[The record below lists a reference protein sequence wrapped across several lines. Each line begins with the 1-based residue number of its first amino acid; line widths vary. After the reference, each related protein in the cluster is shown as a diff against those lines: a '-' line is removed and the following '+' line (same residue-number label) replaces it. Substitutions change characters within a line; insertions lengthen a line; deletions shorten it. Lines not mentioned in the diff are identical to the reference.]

1 MHKDRYDYFMD
12 ETYNK
17 NANKGFFI
25 VCLLIVIFFV
35 LTSITYTLF
44 NIKYGYITIENVS
57 MQPTLNPTPIN
68 GSDGQP
74 VQDSVFIE
82 RTTDVTYGDIVI
94 IDRSEETGREN
105 YTVVKRVMALEG
117 DKICLAMLPVGEKGE
132 YEMRF
137 IRIKANEDID
147 ELVYTG
153 TSDEHIIYED
163 YIKSYL
169 EWSSQAQRELYGSGY
184 YYDAEYL
191 ENYIEKFDTEIID
204 VIVGDQT
211 FKLKFFTVGSNKD
224 SSAPDQV
231 FCMGDNRLQSEDS
244 RKTGTASQNDIVG
257 KVISVVRNGNAPSL
271 DFFSW
276 VRVLGE
282 YLRLIFEEIIAY
294 FTV

>member
-25 VCLLIVIFFV
+25 VCLLIIIFFV
-35 LTSITYTLF
+35 LTSITYALF

-147 ELVYTG
+147 ELIYTG
-153 TSDEHIIYED
+153 ANDEHIIYED

-169 EWSSQAQRELYGSGY
+169 EWSSQARLSLMTRQGQLQIGS
-184 YYDAEYL
+184 
-191 ENYIEKFDTEIID
+191 F
-204 VIVGDQT
+204 
-211 FKLKFFTVGSNKD
+211 
-224 SSAPDQV
+224 
-231 FCMGDNRLQSEDS
+231 
-244 RKTGTASQNDIVG
+244 
-257 KVISVVRNGNAPSL
+257 
-271 DFFSW
+271 
-276 VRVLGE
+276 
-282 YLRLIFEEIIAY
+282 
-294 FTV
+294 

>member
-1 MHKDRYDYFMD
+1 MHSDRYKYYKG
-12 ETYNK
+12 EAYNR
-17 NANKGFFI
+17 NTNQCFLI
-25 VCLLIVIFFV
+25 VCFLIVIFFI
-35 LTSITYTLF
+35 LTAITYASF
-44 NIKYGYITIENVS
+44 NVKYGYITIENVS
-57 MQPTLNPTPIN
+57 MQPTLNPTPLY
-68 GSDGQP
+68 DGDGEV

-94 IDRSEETGREN
+94 VDRSQETGQRN
-105 YTVVKRVMALEG
+105 YTVIKRVMALEG
-117 DKICLAMLPVGEKGE
+117 DKICLAMLPVGEAGE

-137 IRIKANEDID
+137 IRIKADEDID
-147 ELVYTG
+147 EIVYTG

-163 YIKSYL
+163 YIKSYS
-169 EWSSQAQRELYGSGY
+169 EWSSQARQEYYGSPY

-191 ENYIEKFDTEIID
+191 ENYIEKFDTEIIN

-211 FKLKFFTVGSNKD
+211 FQLKFFTVGSNKD
-224 SSAPDQV
+224 ASVPDQV

-244 RKTGTASQNDIVG
+244 RKTGTASQTNIVG
-257 KVISVVRNGNAPSL
+257 KVISIIRNGNAPSL

-276 VRVLGE
+276 ARVLGE